1 MQEEI
6 NSVEKLTEN
15 FKEYANTRYEIV
27 TLTVAQKAATIGSQ
41 SVAII
46 LIAIFGSMFLLFI
59 NIAAAFYISALMNNS
74 FAGFFIVSG
83 FYFLLTLLLI
93 LCRKK
98 AIVLPLRNLII
109 KQILNND

>member
-6 NSVEKLTEN
+6 NSVEKLTDN
-15 FKEYANTRYEIV
+15 LKDYVNTRYEIV
-27 TLTVAQKAATIGSQ
+27 TLQASQKAANIGSQ

-46 LIAIFGSMFLLFI
+46 LIAIFGSMFLLFV
-59 NIAAAFYISALMNNS
+59 NIAAAFYISAMMNNN

-83 FYFLLTLLLI
+83 FYFLLTMILI

-98 AIVLPLRNLII
+98 AVVLPLRNLII

>member
-6 NSVEKLTEN
+6 NSVEKLTDN
-15 FKEYANTRYEIV
+15 LKEYANTRYEMV
-27 TLTVAQKAATIGSQ
+27 SLQVAQKTANIGSQ

-59 NIAAAFYISALMNNS
+59 NIAAAYYISSLMNNN

-83 FYFLLTLLLI
+83 FYFLLTLILI

-98 AIVLPLRNLII
+98 AVVLPLRNLII